1 MPFPTKP
8 HARKPRLLLMTE
20 DRSNKDTIAAVAT
33 PVGQAGIGIVR
44 MSGPSAQEIA
54 RKIFRAKRPVAS
66 FQTHRLYL
74 GHLIDPET
82 DRPLD
87 EVLVS
92 FMKAPN
98 TYTREDVVE
107 INSHSGH
114 LLLSRILQIILHQ
127 GARLANPGEFTF
139 RAFVNGRID
148 LTQAEAIVD
157 LINAQ
162 SERGLQLASQQVKGK
177 FRHDISALRNK
188 TLEILAHVEVAID
201 FPEEEAYALSREEA
215 GQKIEQE
222 LLEPVEK
229 LIDAH
234 GQQRIWVEGV
244 PTVIVG
250 RVNAGKSSLLNRLLN
265 EERAIV
271 TPIPGTTRDVI
282 ESTLYID
289 GLPLRLM
296 DTAGFRKVKG
306 RLERIGMD
314 LTEKKLTEA
323 DLILIIIDRSRA
335 LNQDDLDVISK
346 AEGKKALIV
355 VNKIDLPSKI
365 TKPTL
370 TSTLRGLPSV
380 DISARTGEG
389 IDRLRKAIRDL
400 VLSGEEA
407 DRGAAQIAPNLRHK
421 EALMEAFRSYEEAAS
436 GAREGL
442 PWEIVAMDLHAAQRA
457 LGEITGETA
466 NDELLDK
473 IFSQFCLGK

>member
-1 MPFPTKP
+1 
-8 HARKPRLLLMTE
+8 MTE
-20 DRSNKDTIAAVAT
+20 DRPNRDTIAAVAT

-44 MSGPSAQEIA
+44 MSGPLAQEIA
-54 RKIFRAKRPVAS
+54 KKVFRAKRPVAS

-82 DRPLD
+82 DHPLD

-114 LLLSRILQIILHQ
+114 LLLARILQIILHQ

-177 FRHDISALRNK
+177 FRHDINELRQR

-201 FPEEEAYALSREEA
+201 FPDEEAYLLSREEA
-215 GQKIEQE
+215 GHKIKNE
-222 LLEPVEK
+222 LLEPVK
-229 LIDAH
+229 KMIDAH
-234 GQQRIWVEGV
+234 GQRKIWVEGV

-296 DTAGFRKVKG
+296 DTAGFRKVRGK
-306 RLERIGMD
+306 LERIGMD
-314 LTEKKLTEA
+314 LTEKKLLDA
-323 DLILIIIDRSRA
+323 DLILIIIDQSRP
-335 LNQDDLDVISK
+335 LNQDDLEVITKS
-346 AEGKKALIV
+346 EGKKALV
-355 VNKIDLPSKI
+355 VINKIDLPSKI
-365 TKPTL
+365 DKTSLTRTL
-370 TSTLRGLPSV
+370 GDFPSV
-380 DISARTGEG
+380 SISALTGEG
-389 IDRLRKAIRDL
+389 IDRLRKAICDL
-400 VLSGEEA
+400 VLAGEG
-407 DRGAAQIAPNLRHK
+407 DMGAAQIAPNLRHR
-421 EALMEAFRSYEEAAS
+421 EALMEASLNFRGAAS
-436 GAREGL
+436 SARKGL
-442 PWEIVAMDLHAAQRA
+442 PWEIVAMDLHAGVRA
-457 LGEITGETA
+457 LGEITGETT
-466 NDELLDK
+466 NDEVLDK